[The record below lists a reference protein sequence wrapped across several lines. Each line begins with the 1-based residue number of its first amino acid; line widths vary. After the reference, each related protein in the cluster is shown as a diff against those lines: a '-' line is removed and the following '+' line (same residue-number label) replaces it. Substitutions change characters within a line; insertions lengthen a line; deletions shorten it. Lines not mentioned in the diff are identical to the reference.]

1 MGETLIKICI
11 VEDNEYMREGW
22 STTLDDEPDLCVIG
36 AYESCEDAFQ
46 SSEIGRANVALM
58 DIELPGMSGIE
69 GVRYLRE
76 KQPETNV
83 IMATVFDDDRN
94 IFDALCAGAVGYLT
108 KKITPGEL
116 CNAIR
121 DAYRGGSPMTPQIAR
136 KVIRSLHNTEESES
150 KLSERE
156 LQILN
161 QLSTG
166 NSYKTIGEEIYLS
179 VDGVRYHIRN
189 IYRKLQVN
197 NRSEAV
203 AKGLRNRII

>member
-1 MGETLIKICI
+1 MGDTLIKICI

-22 STTLDDEPDLCVIG
+22 STTLDYEPDLCVLG
-36 AYESCEDAFQ
+36 AYESCENAFK
-46 SSEIGRANVALM
+46 SKEMGRANVVLM

-69 GVRYLRE
+69 GVRHLRE

-108 KKITPGEL
+108 KKVTPDEL

-136 KVIRSLHNTEESES
+136 RVIRSLQNTESSES
-150 KLSERE
+150 KLTERE
-156 LQILN
+156 LQILK

-166 NSYKTIGEEIYLS
+166 NSYKTIGEEIHLS

-189 IYRKLQVN
+189 IYQKLQVN

>member
-1 MGETLIKICI
+1 MGDTLIKICI

-22 STTLDDEPDLCVIG
+22 STTLDYEPDLCVLG
-36 AYESCEDAFQ
+36 AFESCENAFK
-46 SSEIGRANVALM
+46 SKEISRANVVLM

-69 GVRYLRE
+69 GVRHLRE

-108 KKITPGEL
+108 KKVTPDEL

-136 KVIRSLHNTEESES
+136 RVIRSLQNTEVRES
-150 KLSERE
+150 KLTERE
-156 LQILN
+156 LQILK

-166 NSYKTIGEEIYLS
+166 NSYKTIGEEIHLS

-189 IYRKLQVN
+189 IYQKLQVN